1 MPTPPPSLRSLLF
14 TPATSPRRIRKMLDI
29 VPDAAAID
37 LEDAVSDGNK
47 TAAREQARDGV
58 RELRSLRTYVR
69 VNNPST
75 GRTRDDIDAVV
86 QPDLDGIVLPKVE
99 DIDTVRAADEWL
111 TAAELAEGVVTGSTR
126 ILVLIETALGVADA
140 RPILSAS
147 PRVETAIFGAHDFM
161 LDVGI
166 NGLDHTASAE
176 ELLYARSAVV
186 LAARAA
192 RVSPP
197 LDGPYLAF
205 TDDDGF
211 TALCRQAR
219 TLGFR
224 GKMLI
229 HPNQVPLS
237 HIGFGP
243 TDGEVELARR
253 IVDGFE
259 AAEADGS
266 AAAVVAGRL
275 VDYPIADRARKLLA
289 EALVPPKVDAS
300 AP

>member
-1 MPTPPPSLRSLLF
+1 
-14 TPATSPRRIRKMLDI
+14 MLEI

-37 LEDAVSDGNK
+37 LEDAVSDDNK
-47 TAAREQARDGV
+47 TAARTQAHYGV
-58 RELRSLRTYVR
+58 RELAGLRTYVR

-75 GRTRDDIDAVV
+75 GRTREDIDAVV

-99 DIDTVRAADEWL
+99 DVETVRAADEWL
-111 TAAELAEGVVTGSTR
+111 TAAERAEDVAAGSTR
-126 ILVLIETALGVADA
+126 ILVLIESALGVADA
-140 RPILSAS
+140 RQILSAS
-147 PRVETAIFGAHDFM
+147 SRVEAAIFGAHDFM
-161 LDVGI
+161 LDMGI

-186 LAARAA
+186 LASRAA

-197 LDGPYLAF
+197 LDGPYLKF

-243 TDGEVELARR
+243 TADDIELARR

-259 AAEADGS
+259 AAEADGV
-266 AAAVVAGRL
+266 AATVVDGRL
-275 VDYPIADRARKLLA
+275 VDYPIADRARKILS
-289 EALVPPKVDAS
+289 EVFALPKAS
-300 AP
+300 AGSPLDPYARFTVPGRRRQ